1 MTWNNITHN
10 VEVGRCLF
18 TRKDDLCKSYYSYS
32 VPTNIVGPELNYFT
46 CNIYNRQ
53 GAQCKRC
60 IDGYG
65 PAPFSDGVT
74 CADFSKYKHLWVL
87 HLFFQLMMVT
97 LMYLAVIVLQV
108 KGNSSPFNIM
118 ISYCQLGVNIAI

>member
-1 MTWNNITHN
+1 MYDIPDNIT
-10 VEVGRCLF
+10 
-18 TRKDDLCKSYYSYS
+18 
-32 VPTNIVGPELNYFT
+32 GPELNDVIYKT
-46 CNIYNRQ
+46 YNRQ
-53 GAQCKRC
+53 GTQCRQC

-108 KGNSSPFNIM
+108 KGNSSTFNIM